1 MLEGAGSTGLVK
13 INNEYI
19 NPTTIA
25 KIKKDTKDKG
35 SIVTS
40 TTETPLG
47 NLSEDYIKKFVDS
60 RKNHFCVCNMS
71 ELIRL
76 KVPEERH
83 YYVEPEVLA
92 NATNT
97 AMQEGRIVDV
107 MA

>member
-35 SIVTS
+35 SIVTY

-60 RKNHFCVCNMS
+60 HKNHFCVCNMS

-76 KVPEERH
+76 KVPD
-83 YYVEPEVLA
+83 VEPEVLA